1 VNRIIRPLYLLTL
14 FLILQVGLITP
25 SPVKAQISQS
35 AIDQVVKEARDIGT
49 MNSIIVVQGDKTLI
63 EDYWGRMRRGS
74 TTNIKSASKSILSL
88 LVGIAIDK
96 GFLEGVDQPIGPF
109 FKAYFDAN
117 PDPAKEAITIRDLL
131 TMRAG
136 LETTSF
142 RNYGTWVT
150 SRDWVK
156 YILDQDMEA
165 TPGREM
171 IYSTGT
177 SHLLSVII
185 TLASGM
191 STRDF
196 ANRYLFRPLD
206 ISVGGWDRDPQGY
219 FMGGNNVA
227 LSPRS
232 LVKIGRLMID
242 MGVHDGEQIIP
253 RQWILDSV
261 SIYTKSNFND
271 NNFGYMWWR
280 REVAGYHVIF
290 AWGSGGQYMIML
302 PELDAIVAV
311 TSDIDSVEPARGS
324 RRDIFR
330 FLEDHIIPVLE
341 QQSDEVN

>member
-1 VNRIIRPLYLLTL
+1 MINPR
-14 FLILQVGLITP
+14 QVH
-25 SPVKAQISQS
+25 SQISTS
-35 AIDQVVKEARDIGT
+35 TVDQIVKEARDIGT
-49 MNSIIVVQGDKTLI
+49 MNSIIVVQSDSTLI

-88 LVGIAIDK
+88 LIGIAIEK
-96 GFLEGVDQPIGPF
+96 GYLESVDQPIGPF
-109 FKAYFDAN
+109 FQDYFDTN
-117 PDPAKEAITIRDLL
+117 PDATKEAITIRDLL

-136 LETTSF
+136 LETTSS

-156 YILDQDMEA
+156 YILDQEMDG

-171 IYSTGT
+171 IYSTGS
-177 SHLLSVII
+177 SHLLSVIL
-185 TLASGM
+185 TRASGM

-206 ISVGGWDRDPQGY
+206 ITVGGWDRDPQGY
-219 FMGGNNVA
+219 FMGGNNMA

-232 LVKIGRLMID
+232 LVKIGRLLMD
-242 MGVHDGEQIIP
+242 MGVHDGEQLIP

-261 SIYTKSNFND
+261 SIYTKSNYND

-280 REVAGYHVIF
+280 RMVSDYHVIF

-311 TSDIDSVEPARGS
+311 TSDIDSVEPERGT

-330 FLEDHIIPVLE
+330 FLEDQIIPVLE
-341 QQSDEVN
+341 QKTDDVN